1 MKNAKFKV
9 GDLILLSHENTA
21 FFDYNDYG
29 IIFKVEAAGKDFDE
43 LIHYH
48 IHWAIDKESTI
59 EDDTWVEENME
70 LIARA

>member
-1 MKNAKFKV
+1 MKNAQFKV
-9 GDLILLSHENTA
+9 GDLILLPQSKTT

-29 IIFKVEAAGKDFDE
+29 IIYKIEAAGKDFDE
-43 LIHYH
+43 IIHYH

>member
-1 MKNAKFKV
+1 MKNAQFKV
-9 GDLILLSHENTA
+9 GDLILLPQENTS

-29 IIFKVEAAGKDFDE
+29 IIFKVESAGEGYDE
-43 LIHYH
+43 VFHYY

>member
-1 MKNAKFKV
+1 MNNAKFKV
-9 GDLILLSHENTA
+9 GDLILLPQENTS

-29 IIFKVEAAGKDFDE
+29 IIFKVEAAGKSFDE

-48 IHWAIDKESTI
+48 IYWAIDQTDTI
-59 EDDTWVEENME
+59 EDDTWVHENME

>member
-1 MKNAKFKV
+1 MKNAQFKV
-9 GDLILLSHENTA
+9 GDLILLPQSKTT

-43 LIHYH
+43 IIHYH

>member
-29 IIFKVEAAGKDFDE
+29 IIYKIEDAGKDFDE
-43 LIHYH
+43 IFHYH
-48 IHWAIDKESTI
+48 IHWAIDQESTI
-59 EDDTWVEENME
+59 EDDRWVHKNIKLVE
-70 LIARA
+70 RA

>member
-1 MKNAKFKV
+1 MKNAQFKV

-59 EDDTWVEENME
+59 EDDRWVHENME